1 LSQLQVNW
9 AVLPNGSKIEAGGD
23 HLEVSLRSMADVHR
37 GAQTQLA
44 AGRTHFCALS
54 ERHPAHASTWNQVG
68 QLTYQAPT
76 RQHLTATACLGRLK
90 ANVAAANDVAKKKT
104 KSKAKKEPP
113 GQTGSLE
120 PVEAGPVSK
129 SYNVKLQLADAS
141 ESSGPAKDLDPSDVP
156 AWRTKMCENRISVLQ
171 SEKRKLRNRERSVQL
186 EIERKTALRN
196 RAAADLTW
204 KKTEI
209 GYVEEAISDFRK
221 ELASREQMMS
231 EHIEQQ
237 RAAVLEATT
246 QVGVEKRTNQKAR
259 EGVIVGIS
267 TCDLTER
274 QCRNQTAEKTSSVTL
289 TNLFAT
295 IADAKDTN
303 GIEMRVQ
310 RGKNAA
316 SIVEVSQKDLERLQK
331 INETVKHETAL
342 SAKRLREKIEA
353 TQKIRTT
360 EYIENRTA
368 QFNEF
373 KRAAMVTARMQNE
386 TSAIVEQ
393 LRGKYESTRELER
406 KLGKI

>member
-1 LSQLQVNW
+1 
-9 AVLPNGSKIEAGGD
+9 
-23 HLEVSLRSMADVHR
+23 MAEVHR

-44 AGRTHFCALS
+44 AGWTHFCALS
-54 ERHPAHASTWNQVG
+54 ERHPSHASTWNQVG

-76 RQHLTATACLGRLK
+76 RQHLTATACLGQLQ
-90 ANVAAANDVAKKKT
+90 ANVAATNDVAKKKP
-104 KSKAKKEPP
+104 KSKEKKEPP
-113 GQTGSLE
+113 GQTGSLD

-129 SYNVKLQLADAS
+129 SYNVKLQLADAASAS
-141 ESSGPAKDLDPSDVP
+141 ESSGPAKDLDPNDVP

-186 EIERKTALRN
+186 EIVRKTALRN

-209 GYVEEAISDFRK
+209 CYVEEAISDFRK
-221 ELASREQMMS
+221 ELASREQMVS

-274 QCRNQTAEKTSSVTL
+274 QCRNQTAEKTSMVTL
-289 TNLFAT
+289 ANLFST

-316 SIVEVSQKDLERLQK
+316 SIAEVTQKDLERLQK

-342 SAKRLREKIEA
+342 SAKRLREQIKA

-373 KRAAMVTARMQNE
+373 KRAVMVTARMQNE